1 MNLTAL
7 PINIEEIDYAELP
20 KLQKLSVETFNDSFR
35 HFKASKDFSNYTFK
49 NYNYGQLAREMINP
63 KSKFYFIYYNHKL
76 AGYLKLNFAIKTLE
90 IDRFYLRKD
99 FEYIGLETQL
109 LDFTLQKAR
118 KLHQHRIWSR
128 VWEHND
134 SVLHFY
140 KQFGFQKTTS
150 RNFSLNGLLQKDLIM
165 ELNL

>member
-1 MNLTAL
+1 MNLVTL

-35 HFKASKDFSNYTFK
+35 YFKASKDFSHYTLK
-49 NYNYGQLAREMINP
+49 NYNYGQLAKEMLNLQ
-63 KSKFYFIYYNHKL
+63 SKFYFIYYNHKL
-76 AGYLKLNFAIKTLE
+76 AGYLKLNFAPDALE

-99 FEYIGLETQL
+99 FEYIGLEKQL
-109 LDFTLQKAR
+109 LEFTLKKTR
-118 KLHQHRIWSR
+118 ELHQHRIWSS
-128 VWEHND
+128 VWEHDD

-150 RNFSLNGLLQKDLIM
+150 RNFSLNGLLQKDFIM